1 MGQSHF
7 ESELCLHTIWMSH
20 EVTGKEGGQRAP
32 SPKPEGCQR
41 MYSLK
46 GFPAWAV
53 TEASLIAMMGHCED
67 PSGQSLDKAWEGPE
81 CLKDEDLRGGRH
93 EKQGNDLVEL

>member
-1 MGQSHF
+1 MQ
-7 ESELCLHTIWMSH
+7 
-20 EVTGKEGGQRAP
+20 VTGKEGGQRAP

-41 MYSLK
+41 MYSLGLPTRLK

-67 PSGQSLDKAWEGPE
+67 PSGQCLDKAWEGPE
-81 CLKDEDLRGGRH
+81 CLKDEELRGGRPK
-93 EKQGNDLVEL
+93 KQGNDLVEL